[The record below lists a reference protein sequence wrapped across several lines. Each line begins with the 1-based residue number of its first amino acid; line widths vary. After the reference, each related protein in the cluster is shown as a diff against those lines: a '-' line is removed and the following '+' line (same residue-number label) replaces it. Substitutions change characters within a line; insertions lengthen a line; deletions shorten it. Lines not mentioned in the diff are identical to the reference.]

1 MPINLK
7 FLKKVQD
14 EIKIIVLVRDVEEI
28 LASFIKWSQ
37 REPTSFVNR
46 YAAKTV
52 EEKCDMLMKTDGQ
65 IVKELI
71 GVKHLLDHQPRDM
84 YHIVEYNDL
93 CDNPKQTIE
102 GIYDFLGIYRFN
114 HRYNNLD
121 QFQVNGMKYDDNI
134 VGQNLHTI
142 ETNSINSNNYN
153 EFKENVNDILPKSII
168 EKYNILNFLDRA
180 NRMAD
185 DDKLKTALVNAND
198 LDRNDLII
206 KSMADN
212 PLVKEEYKG
221 MLKNI
226 STNLPAIK
234 KSSSNFYKSHSQFM
248 GVMLDVTAIT
258 PIRSIKHTLAELD
271 KTRMALEEAHLKMMK
286 KILS

>member
-1 MPINLK
+1 MKKFFYLHGLPRAGNTLLGSIINQNPKVAVTANSLIADMLGELYMLKHIDVFKNFPDHKSFNNVTKSLFDNYYKDWSQDYIIDRAPWGMPINLK

-37 REPTSFVNR
+37 REPTSFVNQ
-46 YAAKTV
+46 YGVKTV

-168 EKYNILNFLDRA
+168 EKYNILNFW
-180 NRMAD
+180 
-185 DDKLKTALVNAND
+185 
-198 LDRNDLII
+198 
-206 KSMADN
+206 
-212 PLVKEEYKG
+212 KG
-221 MLKNI
+221 K
-226 STNLPAIK
+226 
-234 KSSSNFYKSHSQFM
+234 
-248 GVMLDVTAIT
+248 
-258 PIRSIKHTLAELD
+258 
-271 KTRMALEEAHLKMMK
+271 
-286 KILS
+286 

>member
-1 MPINLK
+1 MKKFFYLHGLPRAGNTLLGSIINQNPKVAVTANSIIADMLGELYTLKNISIFKNFPDHKSFDSVTKSLFDNYYKDWSQDYIIDRAPWGMPINLK
-7 FLKKVQD
+7 FLKEVQED
-14 EIKIIVLVRDVEEI
+14 IRIIVLVRDVEEI

-37 REPTSFVNR
+37 REPTSFVNQ
-46 YAAKTV
+46 YGVKTV

-71 GVKHLLDHQPRDM
+71 GVKHLLDHQPRDI

-121 QFQVNGMKYDDNI
+121 QFQVNGIKYDDNI

-168 EKYNILNFLDRA
+168 EKYNNLNFW
-180 NRMAD
+180 
-185 DDKLKTALVNAND
+185 
-198 LDRNDLII
+198 
-206 KSMADN
+206 
-212 PLVKEEYKG
+212 KG
-221 MLKNI
+221 K
-226 STNLPAIK
+226 
-234 KSSSNFYKSHSQFM
+234 
-248 GVMLDVTAIT
+248 
-258 PIRSIKHTLAELD
+258 
-271 KTRMALEEAHLKMMK
+271 
-286 KILS
+286 